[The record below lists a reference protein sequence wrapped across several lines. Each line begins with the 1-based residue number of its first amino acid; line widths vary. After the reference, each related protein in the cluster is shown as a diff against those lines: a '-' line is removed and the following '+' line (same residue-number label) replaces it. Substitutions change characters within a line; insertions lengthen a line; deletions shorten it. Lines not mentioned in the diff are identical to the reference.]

1 MSATTDRNRYMAKYM
16 RAYRARKAAELA
28 ELRAQAE
35 HREPTFEAMLTDI
48 LEAMTVLT
56 ERVARVEAALA
67 RNANGLTE
75 TNVKPNI
82 SKLTKTNVN
91 KGKPSA
97 EGPAKRTLVNVKAN
111 ELTDANVNIGKQSGD
126 SSTAEELS
134 REAQALHAKGLSY
147 EQIARRWTE
156 AGISTLKGGRW
167 HKGTIAKMVQR
178 YVGH

>member
-56 ERVARVEAALA
+56 ERVARVEAALT

-75 TNVKPNI
+75 TNVKP
-82 SKLTKTNVN
+82 K
-91 KGKPSA
+91 
-97 EGPAKRTLVNVKAN
+97 LVN
-111 ELTDANVNIGKQSGD
+111 
-126 SSTAEELS
+126 
-134 REAQALHAKGLSY
+134 
-147 EQIARRWTE
+147 
-156 AGISTLKGGRW
+156 
-167 HKGTIAKMVQR
+167 
-178 YVGH
+178 